1 MKIVIDIPEK
11 QYKDIQRIAEVQLDR
26 RTDSVEQI
34 VAKGT
39 PLEEIPN
46 PCIECSQ
53 NCCVSD
59 LNGEKCSCQKIYV
72 LEEREEEK

>member
-1 MKIVIDIPEK
+1 MQIVIDIPEEV
-11 QYKDIQRIAEVQLDR
+11 YKSIQDNDYCGISNADMYNAV
-26 RTDSVEQI
+26 
-34 VAKGT
+34 KNGT
-39 PLEEIPN
+39 LLEEIPN

-72 LEEREEEK
+72 LKEKGWGEE

>member
-1 MKIVIDIPEK
+1 MKIVIDIAEDYYEIIKNDVDNGMDYRPCV
-11 QYKDIQRIAEVQLDR
+11 IIAN
-26 RTDSVEQI
+26 
-34 VAKGT
+34 GT

-46 PCIECSQ
+46 PCIECST

-72 LEEREEEK
+72 LTENK

>member
-1 MKIVIDIPEK
+1 MKIVIDIDEDYYEIIKHDVKVCHNDFKP
-11 QYKDIQRIAEVQLDR
+11 YNIIAN
-26 RTDSVEQI
+26 
-34 VAKGT
+34 GT

-59 LNGEKCSCQKIYV
+59 LNGEKCSCQKMYV
-72 LEEREEEK
+72 LAESEKER

>member
-1 MKIVIDIPEK
+1 MKIVIDIPERA
-11 QYKDIQRIAEVQLDR
+11 YELLNNEGVDWLGAEYILGA
-26 RTDSVEQI
+26 
-34 VAKGT
+34 VANGT

-72 LEEREEEK
+72 LAESEEE

>member
-1 MKIVIDIPEK
+1 MKIVIDIDEK
-11 QYKDIQRIAEVQLDR
+11 DYKRYKDYPMCYPEGIFK
-26 RTDSVEQI
+26 I
-34 VAKGT
+34 VGNGT
-39 PLEEIPN
+39 PLEEILEEIPN

-72 LEEREEEK
+72 LKENR